1 LLWSGVDI
9 HLIKEMGDYLELE
22 SNRKIIQ
29 GSWEEVQDPSKNLKA
44 TTANGIN
51 KKNNNCMIYLLKQ
64 K

>member
-1 LLWSGVDI
+1 
-9 HLIKEMGDYLELE
+9 MGDYLELE